1 MFPIECKDSIFRW
14 MHLGNENKKH
24 FLFCIPLG
32 FHFFDFAVEDRMHLG
47 NENKKTFLFC
57 IPLGFHYLCHQ
68 KCKKT
73 VN

>member
-1 MFPIECKDSIFRW
+1 MDRSLKIVSKNMRKVSR
-14 MHLGNENKKH
+14 L
-24 FLFCIPLG
+24 
-32 FHFFDFAVEDRMHLG
+32 FFDLAVEDRMHLG